1 MKIKTTKTISLIT
14 AIILFIA
21 AIIGLM
27 NSNIGKTTNN
37 ENNQIIING
46 INNSINTGNIIT
58 QTLLEENITEEK
70 EIKQISELRVPNN
83 EP

>member
-1 MKIKTTKTISLIT
+1 
-14 AIILFIA
+14 
-21 AIIGLM
+21 M